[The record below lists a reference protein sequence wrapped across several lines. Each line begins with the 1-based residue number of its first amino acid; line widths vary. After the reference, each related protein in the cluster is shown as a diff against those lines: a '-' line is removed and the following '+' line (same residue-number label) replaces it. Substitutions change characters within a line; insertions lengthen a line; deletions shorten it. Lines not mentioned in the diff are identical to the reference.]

1 MKKTRVS
8 RKKHVAALEGP
19 ARVII
24 KRAPHQSVG
33 AVHREGITA
42 YPAVWEAFRERKL
55 IYLLLMCDD
64 ITSVKA
70 QPPEISYRTDDG
82 ERKYFPD
89 LGIETRDRGEVLVEV
104 KALRYLIQSE
114 ALAKYTTIAAH
125 LRSQHRALDFITED
139 QIPPL
144 WFDNAYLLHRYST
157 HDVPMVRRQI
167 KTRLSAMPAMAVAEL
182 QAALGK
188 ETTLNDVYGL
198 IAQRVLAIDWDTPL
212 SRRASVSLPDKP
224 FRRMTYERIRRQG
237 RYVDLLA
244 EMALGRR
251 PSDQQVLAASFARR
265 RPLAPACV
273 YGFVDGFTP
282 AQLGHLK
289 RAMSRRAAHASD
301 GEAEALGATVGT
313 ANELGMED

>member
-1 MKKTRVS
+1 MKKTRV
-8 RKKHVAALEGP
+8 RQKKHVDASEGP

-55 IYLLLMCDD
+55 IYLLFMCED

-70 QPPEISYRTDDG
+70 QPTEISYPTDNG

-89 LGIETRDRGEVLVEV
+89 LGIEARGRGEVLVEV
-104 KALRYLIQSE
+104 KALRYLIQRDAIE
-114 ALAKYTTIAAH
+114 KYTTIAAH
-125 LRSQHRALDFITED
+125 LRSQQRALDFITED
-139 QIPPL
+139 QIPEI
-144 WFDNAYLLHRYST
+144 WFENAYLLHRYST
-157 HDVPMVRRQI
+157 HDVSKMRRQVE
-167 KTRLSAMPAMAVAEL
+167 TRLSSMPVMTIADLLAV
-182 QAALGK
+182 LG
-188 ETTLNDVYGL
+188 EEATLNDLYGL
-198 IAQRVLAIDWDTPL
+198 IAQRALAIDWDTPL

-224 FRRMTYERIRRQG
+224 FRRMTYEHIRRQG

-251 PSDQQVLAASFARR
+251 PSDQQLLAASFARR

-273 YGFVDGFTP
+273 FGFVDGFTP

-289 RAMSRRAAHASD
+289 RAMSKRTTHTSD
-301 GEAEALGATVGT
+301 GRAQAPGT
-313 ANELGMED
+313 THRTTNEPGMED